1 MRDHGS
7 NSGAAPDFASLH
19 PGYETPIVELVGVTK
34 RFPGVVAND
43 RVDLAIRLGEVHV
56 LLGENG
62 AGKSTLVGMLSG
74 LLRPDEGEIRVD
86 GRTQA
91 ITSPRRALD
100 LGIGAVFQHV
110 MLVPT
115 LTVAENVRLGGP
127 WWRRPHRKAL
137 TKEIAETSE
146 YIGVSI
152 HPEAVTGALS
162 LGEQQQVEIVR
173 ALMRGGRVLLLD
185 EATSMLTPQ
194 GAEELG
200 ALMRRLVARG
210 VAVVFITHKLKEAFA
225 YGDRITVLRLGR
237 KVGEI
242 PPERLKAMDE
252 GAATAEIVRLMF
264 GSAPPRS
271 VAHAARPLQQE
282 AAERRPV
289 LEVVD
294 LDVPDSHTPVSGATF
309 AVAAGEILGIAGID
323 GNGQK
328 QLAEALAGQRPM
340 SGGRILL
347 DAEPVERLDVAAR
360 RRLGLRYVSDD
371 RISEATVASFPVA
384 TNFLLKQIGEAP
396 FWNRGFDRPGA
407 IAAHA
412 RRLVQDYDVRTPGV
426 ETPIGRLS
434 GGNIQK
440 ALLAR
445 ELSGSTKVA
454 IYSKPTAGLDVQNI
468 VATRRRILEAAEAGV
483 ATILISTD
491 LEELVELSDRL
502 AVMSRG
508 RIVGVVTR
516 GEDARREVGRLMV
529 GAAA

>member
-1 MRDHGS
+1 MRDDGS
-7 NSGAAPDFASLH
+7 NPGATPDFASLH
-19 PGYETPIVELVGVTK
+19 PGYEAPIVELVGVTK

-43 RVDLAIRLGEVHV
+43 HIDLAIRQGEVHV

-86 GRTQA
+86 GRTHA
-91 ITSPRRALD
+91 IASPRRALD
-100 LGIGAVFQHV
+100 LGIGTVFQHV

-127 WWRRPHRKAL
+127 WWRRPHRRAL
-137 TKEIAETSE
+137 TKDIAETSE

-162 LGEQQQVEIVR
+162 LGEQQQAEIVR

-264 GSAPPRS
+264 GSAPLGAAGAVRS
-271 VAHAARPLQQE
+271 RRREADGRPI
-282 AAERRPV
+282 
-289 LEVVD
+289 LEVLD
-294 LDVPDSHTPVSGATF
+294 LDVYDAQTDVRGVSF
-309 AVAAGEILGIAGID
+309 AVAPGEILGIAGID

-347 DAEPVERLDVAAR
+347 DGQRVERLDVAAR

-384 TNFLLKQIGEAP
+384 TNFLLKQIGEPP
-396 FWNRGFDRPGA
+396 FWSRGFDRRGA
-407 IAAHA
+407 ITAHA

-445 ELSGSTKVA
+445 ELSGVA
-454 IYSKPTAGLDVQNI
+454 KAAIFAKPTAGLDVQNI
-468 VATRRRILEAAEAGV
+468 LTTRRRILEAADAGV

-491 LEELVELSDRL
+491 LEELVELSDRI

-508 RIVGVVTR
+508 RIVGIVAR
-516 GEDARREVGRLMV
+516 DEDARHRVGELMV